1 MGVREIPV
9 SGDIAILAPEFED
22 FPHDAADC
30 IIAATTLMQGATLIS
45 ADLKILA

>member
-1 MGVREIPV
+1 MGVREIPG
-9 SGDIAILAPEFED
+9 SGDIAILAPRFEV

-30 IIAATTLMQGATLIS
+30 IIDATTLMQGATQIF